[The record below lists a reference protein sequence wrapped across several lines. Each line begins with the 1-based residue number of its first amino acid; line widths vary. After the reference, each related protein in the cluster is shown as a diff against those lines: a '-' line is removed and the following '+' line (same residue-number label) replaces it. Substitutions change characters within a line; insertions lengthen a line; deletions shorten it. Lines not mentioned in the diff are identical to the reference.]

1 MSGVFPSPNLHG
13 MPAPTIPAHLA
24 ALTSHFHISGAE
36 QQKSLEELQQ
46 MLARTLTSLDP
57 DDIISQQYLLETS
70 DLFKQGDK
78 TAIGETATSNTEDEE
93 DQFQVF
99 VRTLP
104 VRTTQLAG
112 GTPKAAAGSRVVTR
126 GPFIDKVT
134 GRQVFFDVAQVKK
147 LIALHVAGQPE
158 PVILFNA
165 GFPIR
170 RLPGRL
176 PIQPPEIT
184 RNYKVVPETV
194 WVLARLF
201 DNAAPAGYYAGLRVT
216 GGTIV
221 LNADPTIVA
230 GKLTVTAATTVVCDL
245 ALEQKGITDGDASS
259 PYGQD
264 ARNATYDLP
273 KSFGFQFQ
281 NLAKKINAVGESKW
295 KVYGS
300 ENSFAYSGNQASVY
314 NPLIGRL
321 AIPVSCT
328 NPDFSIKENLSPFCT
343 LNGVAQIGSSWWGIP
358 VAKINPAA
366 PTEADGN
373 GAIVVQCS
381 EGIAAQWKGLQ
392 NQQLRLSAPFIIGEP
407 GRIGITEFAANGT
420 GAQQELKMWQDEV
433 NPFGSTLDLAFSANS
448 NFIFNT
454 QAKGDELL
462 ACKCNAELN
471 ADRPVKVDGQGMLV
485 KTKGSLLMIGMNKH
499 KRSLNLGDE
508 NILWDNKLPADKM
521 PKVRP
526 IALAMHNALFTVTP
540 PNGLVLFSEVDEA
553 ITTMHLGRMFLHFGL
568 FSYLPTLPDP
578 YAANLGVLENQFND
592 RGNNIT
598 GATPNGQRSSRVSAW
613 LIGLVQWEQKPEAP
627 NKVGV
632 SFHFAPLQKP
642 LEIEKDWGAK
652 PGTPVTDNNA
662 NKPFLPTLGTA
673 KPVELPDN
681 VLMQPRGGT
690 VRAAAVRN
698 DFFALRM
705 DDFAL
710 LDVSSKANQM
720 GVAFSFTNNVLQQ
733 VVARKY
739 DINIK
744 NEGDVQ
750 VFPIQVSGLDVV
762 APGRQV
768 QAFTVPQIS
777 WEPVLNTT
785 PPQCLPGAQIP
796 DPNNPDALIPASPP
810 FDPPLGWNFYQNDG
824 LATRIGNLSKKP
836 VALSPIPMAKYLV
849 HTFQSGD
856 DGKTYAWFNLPFG
869 MVALS
874 FLNSNKPQGK
884 GEYIENIAPVWDY
897 IVGGI
902 QLELSGGISVN
913 PGDGRLFEGFTF
925 QLHNINDSA
934 GVGAQYSNLAHS
946 PDIIFNGEF
955 SQSVDMPP
963 GRPAVPLERVG
974 ISGYGASTFSNWENK
989 DALFAQ
995 TSQAFFNVAVGRTS
1009 REVVQV
1015 KSMVYPWGIRVVRT
1029 ITLFRM
1035 GNGYVARVDSGWQ
1048 AQSDGLFDFR
1058 YPVNDKNTG
1067 KKVKELHPN
1076 PFNIHPGPVRG
1087 LYNIRNIREIPKA
1100 YTTNTKLVYLW
1111 QEGANGYPVPAEPQ
1125 KTKTAI
1131 LQGISFDCDVAIDNV
1146 VEGGTDN
1153 RVASKGVIGYVQL
1166 APPAAPIDPQ
1176 ALKGLMGYEKGTI
1189 GGPINCT
1196 IKVAGTNQRMRLD
1209 RFDVNESTDGGGG
1222 PVFAGAVRGAVVLP
1236 KDGSWTMVQHNRGSG
1251 DVTPMPEK
1259 LSVPLI
1265 AEGLLD
1271 VKTNAFPPIE
1281 NILQRIAFPNDLLK
1295 TPDNS
1300 TLNFGFLQNM
1310 NTQKVLFLTPAFK
1323 KGIESLMTK
1332 TPPLLADAYR
1342 LMNTNSIFP
1351 NVGDAEVNFGT
1362 AIQMLKGIDDAKNAI
1377 EAFSKPG
1384 VVDNLGKELYE
1395 VLELKAKEEAG
1406 KLLDQGYKLIKA
1418 KGNEVLDKAFK
1429 FDLPPFAYEL
1439 VNIEDVLCIYIEY
1452 AVTSSPK
1459 KDPKQFIGNFD
1470 FDVDSFASD
1479 LANTWKGRMN
1489 NLAMVVDLGPLKR
1502 LMTIKGNFNSQK
1514 GKETDYGSKQDSDAT
1529 GLNFPTPEIE
1539 FSDAVDAVI
1548 KILEILQALST
1559 GKYGDALKKGL
1570 KVAMSNSAN
1579 LWEYKFEATKDIALV
1594 RFPPERNLY
1603 EAPTTPLKLEASM
1616 SLGVFFNAALKV
1628 TTDPKQLLPT
1638 AGAFFKFHGGLQVMC
1653 VSLAAGTVYAV
1664 GSADLALRADT
1675 SPLISL
1681 TMKFGFG
1688 AQITVGLPVV
1698 ANVSVLFMVG
1708 VEVYVDSNKTVKV
1721 TAFMLF
1727 RGHAEICGGIV
1738 SVTITIEARGSI
1750 QREEGENKP
1759 CLCKAQ
1765 VTFAIDI
1772 SICFVINID
1781 FSESWEETRQIA

>member
-1 MSGVFPSPNLHG
+1 MPANTLPGYLATLTANLHAS
-13 MPAPTIPAHLA
+13 P
-24 ALTSHFHISGAE
+24 SE
-36 QQKSLEELQQ
+36 QLSLEELRSL
-46 MLARTLTSLDP
+46 LARTLESLNLE
-57 DDIISQQYLLETS
+57 DINSQQYLFENS
-70 DLFKQGDK
+70 DLFAQHPSEIKGA
-78 TAIGETATSNTEDEE
+78 TITNTATEVQREGATEEE
-93 DQFQVF
+93 EPEVHVF
-99 VRTLP
+99 VRTIP
-104 VRTTQLAG
+104 VKTTQLAG
-112 GTPKAAAGSRVVTR
+112 GTPKAAAGARVITR
-126 GPFIDKVT
+126 GPFIDKLT
-134 GRQVFFDVAQVKK
+134 GRPLFFDIAQVKK
-147 LIALHVAGQPE
+147 LVPMYVAGQPE
-158 PVILFNA
+158 PLLLFNA
-165 GFPIR
+165 DFPIR
-170 RLPGRL
+170 RLPGKL
-176 PIQPPEIT
+176 PVPPPELT
-184 RNYKVVPETV
+184 RNYKVAPETV
-194 WVLARLF
+194 WILARLF
-201 DNAAPAGYYAGLRVT
+201 DPAAPAGYYAGLRVT

-230 GKLTVTAATTVVCDL
+230 GKLTLGAATSVVCEF
-245 ALEQKGITDGDASS
+245 ALDQKTAFDNDPTS
-259 PYGQD
+259 PYGTD
-264 ARNATYDLP
+264 ARNTAFDLP
-273 KSFGFQFQ
+273 KTFGFQFQ
-281 NLAKKINAVGESKW
+281 NGTKNINNVGDCSW
-295 KVYGS
+295 KLYGQ
-300 ENSFAYSGNQASVY
+300 ENLFSYANGQASAY
-314 NPLIGRL
+314 NPLIARL
-321 AIPVSCT
+321 AIPVSCR
-328 NPDFSIKENLSPFCT
+328 NPEFSIKDCQSPFCT
-343 LNGVAQIGSSWWGIP
+343 LTGTTQIGASWWGIP
-358 VAKINPAA
+358 VAKINIAA
-366 PTEADGN
+366 PTEADSN
-373 GAIVVQCS
+373 GAIVVHC
-381 EGIAAQWKGLQ
+381 GPGLVAHWRGLQ
-392 NQQLRLSAPFIIGEP
+392 NNRIALDQPFIIGEP
-407 GRIGITEFAANGT
+407 GRIGITELNANGT
-420 GAQQELKMWQDEV
+420 GAQHPLKLWQDEV
-433 NPFGSTLDLAFSANS
+433 NPFGSSLQLQFAAAST
-448 NFIFNT
+448 FIFNT
-454 QAKGDELL
+454 QAKGNEVL
-462 ACKCNAELN
+462 ACKCNATLE
-471 ADRPVKVDGQGMLV
+471 ADRPVTVAGHGMSV
-485 KTKGSLLMIGMNKH
+485 RTKGSLLMMSMSKH

-508 NILWDNKLPADKM
+508 NILWDNKLPLDKM

-526 IALAMHNALFTVTP
+526 IGLALHNALFTVTP
-540 PNGLVLFSEVDEA
+540 PNGLVLFSEIDEA
-553 ITTMHLGRMFLHFGL
+553 MTGLKLGRMFLHFGL

-578 YAANLGVLENQFND
+578 YAANLGVMENQFND
-592 RGNNIT
+592 RGSNIT
-598 GATPNGQRSSRVSAW
+598 GGPNYGKRSSKVSAW
-613 LIGLVQWEQKPEAP
+613 LIGLVQWEEKPEGTD
-627 NKVGV
+627 KVGV
-632 SFHFAPLQKP
+632 SFHFAPLQTQ
-642 LEIEKDWGAK
+642 LDIEKDKGQK
-652 PGTPVTDNNA
+652 PPQTNPPGTGI
-662 NKPFLPTLGTA
+662 KPFLPTLGTA
-673 KPVELPDN
+673 NPVDIRDN
-681 VLMQPRGGT
+681 VLMQPPAAT
-690 VRAAAVRN
+690 ARAASRN
-698 DFFALRM
+698 DFLAFRM

-720 GVAFSFTNNVLQQ
+720 GVAFSFTNNALQQ
-733 VVARKY
+733 LVARKY
-739 DINIK
+739 DINIQ
-744 NEGDVQ
+744 NEGNVQ
-750 VFPIQVSGLDVV
+750 VFPIQISGLDVV
-762 APGRQV
+762 SPGRNV

-785 PPQCLPGAQIP
+785 PPQCLPGAWVP
-796 DPNNPDALIPASPP
+796 SSLNPDVLEPASPP
-810 FDPPLGWNFYQNDG
+810 FDPPIGWNYYQNDG
-824 LATRIGNLSKKP
+824 FATRIGNLSKKP
-836 VALSPIPMAKYLV
+836 VALSPIPIAKYLV
-849 HTFQSGD
+849 HTFQSRE

-869 MVALS
+869 MVAFS
-874 FLNSNKPQGK
+874 FWSSNKPEGA
-884 GEYIENIAPVWDY
+884 GENIENIAPVWDY
-897 IVGGI
+897 IIGGI
-902 QLELSGGISVN
+902 QLELSGGVSVN

-925 QLHNINDSA
+925 QLHNINDAA
-934 GVGAQYSNLAHS
+934 GIGAQYSNLAHS

-955 SQSVDMPP
+955 SKTVDMPP
-963 GRPAVPLERVG
+963 GRPAVPLERIG

-1058 YPVNDKNTG
+1058 YPVTNKATQ

-1076 PFNIHPGPVRG
+1076 PFHIHPGPVRG
-1087 LYNIRNIREIPKA
+1087 LHNIRNIREIPKE
-1100 YTTNTKLVYLW
+1100 YKTSTQVVYEW
-1111 QEGANGYPVPAEPQ
+1111 NEGGDGFPVPAEPP
-1125 KTKTAI
+1125 KTKTAK

-1146 VEGGTDN
+1146 VEGGTGN

-1166 APPAAPIDPQ
+1166 EPPAAPIDAQ
-1176 ALKGLMGYEKGTI
+1176 AMNGLMAYEKGTI

-1209 RFDVNESTDGGGG
+1209 RFDVNESADGIGA

-1236 KDGSWTMVQHNRGSG
+1236 KDGSWTLVQHNRGSG
-1251 DVTPMPEK
+1251 EVAPMPEK

-1271 VKTNAFPPIE
+1271 PKTNAFPDVQ
-1281 NILQRIAFPNDLLK
+1281 NIVQRIAFPNDLLK
-1295 TPDNS
+1295 APDNS

-1351 NVGDAEVNFGT
+1351 NVGNAENTFGT
-1362 AIQMLKGIDDAKNAI
+1362 AIQMLKGIDAAENAI

-1395 VLELKAKEEAG
+1395 VLELKAKEEGG

-1418 KGNEVLDKAFK
+1418 KGNELLDKAFK
-1429 FDLPPFAYEL
+1429 FDLPPFAYDL
-1439 VNIEDVLCIYIEY
+1439 VHIEEVLRIYIEY
-1452 AVTSSPK
+1452 KAVSNPK
-1459 KDPKQFIGNFD
+1459 KAAKEYIGKFD

-1479 LANTWKGRMN
+1479 LADTWKGRMN
-1489 NLAMVVDLGPLKR
+1489 NLAMVVDLGPLTR

-1514 GKETDYGSKQDSDAT
+1514 GKETDYGSKPDGDSS
-1529 GLNFPTPEIE
+1529 GLNLPTPEIE

-1548 KILEILQALST
+1548 KILEILSALST

-1594 RFPPERNLY
+1594 RFPPEPNLY

-1628 TTDPKQLLPT
+1628 TTDPAQLLPT

-1721 TAFMLF
+1721 TAFLLF

-1750 QREEGENKP
+1750 EKEAGDNKP
-1759 CLCKAQ
+1759 CNCKAQ

>member
-1 MSGVFPSPNLHG
+1 
-13 MPAPTIPAHLA
+13 MPAPNIPAHLA
-24 ALTSHFHISGAE
+24 ALTSRFQTNNAE
-36 QQKSLEELQQ
+36 QQQSLEEIQAL
-46 MLARTLTSLDP
+46 LARTLQTLDP
-57 DDIISQQYLLETS
+57 SDINSQQYLFENS
-70 DLFKQGDK
+70 DLFIQSHSAGMEQMDTRVKEAGQQEEEK
-78 TAIGETATSNTEDEE
+78 EDV
-93 DQFQVF
+93 QVF
-99 VRTLP
+99 MRTLP
-104 VRTTQLAG
+104 IKTTQLAG
-112 GTPKAAAGSRVVTR
+112 GTPKAAAGARVITR
-126 GPFIDKVT
+126 GPFLDKVT
-134 GRQVFFDVAQVKK
+134 GRQVFFDIAQVKK
-147 LIALHVAGQPE
+147 LVSLHVAGQPE
-158 PVILFNA
+158 PVLLFNA

-170 RLPGRL
+170 RVPGRL
-176 PIQPPEIT
+176 PVQPPEIT
-184 RNYKVVPETV
+184 RNYKVIPETV

-201 DNAAPAGYYAGLRVT
+201 DAAAPAGYYAGLRVT

-230 GKLTVTAATTVVCDL
+230 GKLTVSAATTVVCDF
-245 ALEQKGITDGDASS
+245 ALEQKTNADSDPSS
-259 PYGQD
+259 PYGLD
-264 ARNATYDLP
+264 ARNATFQLP
-273 KSFGFQFQ
+273 QSFGFQFQ
-281 NLAKKINAVGESKW
+281 NMANKINGVGDCNW
-295 KVYGS
+295 KVYGH
-300 ENSFAYSGNQASVY
+300 ENLFTYSGGQGSVY
-314 NPLIGRL
+314 NALIWRL
-321 AIPVSCT
+321 AIPVSCR
-328 NPDFSIKENLSPFCT
+328 NPEFAIKECQSPFCT
-343 LNGVAQIGSSWWGIP
+343 LEGNAPIGASWWGIP
-358 VAKINPAA
+358 VAKINMGA
-366 PTEADGN
+366 PPEADSN
-373 GAIVVQCS
+373 GALVVQCKQ
-381 EGIAAQWKGLQ
+381 GLFAHWKGLQ
-392 NQQLRLSAPFIIGEP
+392 NNRLALHQPFIIGEP

-420 GAQQELKMWQDEV
+420 GAQQSLKLWQDEV
-433 NPFGSTLDLAFSANS
+433 NPYGSSLHLGFSAAGS
-448 NFIFNT
+448 FIFNT

-462 ACKCNAELN
+462 ACKCNAELR
-471 ADRPVKVDGQGMLV
+471 ADRPVTVDGQGMLV
-485 KTKGSLLMIGMNKH
+485 RTKGSLLMMAMSKNK
-499 KRSLNLGDE
+499 RALNLGDE

-540 PNGLVLFSEVDEA
+540 PNGLVLFGEVDEEMTVA
-553 ITTMHLGRMFLHFGL
+553 KAGRMFLHFGL

-578 YAANLGVLENQFND
+578 YAANLGLMENQFND

-598 GATPNGQRSSRVSAW
+598 GGPQNGKRSSKVSAW
-613 LIGLVQWEQKPEAP
+613 LIGLVQWEQRPETAD
-627 NKVGV
+627 KVGV
-632 SFHFAPLQKP
+632 SFHFAPLQAP
-642 LEIEKDWGAK
+642 LEIEKDQRGK
-652 PGTPVTDNNA
+652 PASPAPDHNHHNR
-662 NKPFLPTLGTA
+662 PFLPSLGTA
-673 KPVELPDN
+673 KPIEVPDN
-681 VLMQPRGGT
+681 VLMQPRAGAT
-690 VRAAAVRN
+690 RTAAARN
-698 DFFALRM
+698 DFFSFRM

-720 GVAFSFTNNVLQQ
+720 GVAFAFTNNALQQ
-733 VVARKY
+733 LVARKF

-744 NEGDVQ
+744 NEGEVQ
-750 VFPIQVSGLDVV
+750 VFPIQISGLDVI
-762 APGRQV
+762 APGRNV

-796 DPNNPDALIPASPP
+796 SPENPDVLIPASAP
-810 FDPPLGWNFYQNDG
+810 FDPPIGWNYYQNDG
-824 LATRIGNLSKKP
+824 FATRIGNLSKKP

-849 HTFQSGD
+849 HTFQQKE

-869 MVALS
+869 MVAFS
-874 FLNSNKPQGK
+874 FLSSNKPNGA
-884 GEYIENIAPVWDY
+884 GENIDNIAPVWDY
-897 IVGGI
+897 IIGGI
-902 QLELSGGISVN
+902 QLELTGGVSVN

-925 QLHNINDSA
+925 QLHNINDAA

-955 SQSVDMPP
+955 SQTGDMPP
-963 GRPAVPLERVG
+963 GRPAVPLERIG

-1058 YPVNDKNTG
+1058 YPVTNQATK

-1087 LYNIRNIREIPKA
+1087 LHNIRNIREIPKA
-1100 YTTNTKLVYLW
+1100 YTTNTKVVYLW
-1111 QEGANGYPVPAEPQ
+1111 NEGGDGYPVAAEPQ

-1146 VEGGTDN
+1146 VEGGAGN
-1153 RVASKGVIGYVQL
+1153 LVASKGVIGYVQL
-1166 APPAAPIDPQ
+1166 APPAAPIDAT

-1189 GGPINCT
+1189 GGTINCT
-1196 IKVAGTNQRMRLD
+1196 IKIAGTNQRMRLD
-1209 RFDVNESTDGGGG
+1209 RFDVNESTDAGGL

-1265 AEGLLD
+1265 AEGLLN

-1281 NILQRIAFPNDLLK
+1281 NIVQRIAFPNDLLK
-1295 TPDNS
+1295 APDNS

-1323 KGIESLMTK
+1323 KGMESLLTK

-1351 NVGDAEVNFGT
+1351 NVGDAESNFGT
-1362 AIQMLKGIDDAKNAI
+1362 AIQMLKGIDAAENAI
-1377 EAFSKPG
+1377 EAFNKPG

-1395 VLELKAKEEAG
+1395 VLELKAREEGG

-1418 KGNEVLDKAFK
+1418 KGNEALDKAFK
-1429 FDLPPFAYEL
+1429 FDLPPFAYDL
-1439 VNIEDVLCIYIEY
+1439 VHIEDVLKIYIEY
-1452 AVTSSPK
+1452 KATSNPK
-1459 KDPKQFIGNFD
+1459 KAAKEYIGKFD
-1470 FDVDSFASD
+1470 FDVDSFATD
-1479 LANTWKGRMN
+1479 LADTWKGRMN
-1489 NLAMVVDLGPLKR
+1489 NLAMVVDLGPLTR

-1514 GKETDYGSKQDSDAT
+1514 GKETDFGSKKESESSS
-1529 GLNFPTPEIE
+1529 LNLPTPEIE

-1548 KILEILQALST
+1548 KILEILAALST

-1594 RFPPERNLY
+1594 RFPPEPNLY

-1628 TTDPKQLLPT
+1628 TTDPSQLLPT

-1708 VEVYVDSNKTVKV
+1708 VEVYVDSNKKVKV

-1750 QREEGENKP
+1750 EREEGDNKP